1 MLSRAHASTPTLDSQ
16 VRSVLTLCDITYSRR
31 TSSASSQLFDRRMLS
46 LSFRLPRSEV
56 SVVHPFR
63 PSFHVPSSPSI
74 QRTDARARGSLL
86 VIAISGSMRLHS
98 LVTAITGSVRPS
110 HVGGTARHRHLR
122 VGAASLAPSARRGV
136 PLTAFART
144 HRHSDARF
152 MFCFSCFCFVCL
164 FVPTHGPSDSRSDTR
179 PRLFRQTVP
188 HPRISHGMQQ
198 HIPLSTS
205 PPAANTDA
213 VCALTPL
220 FSNPGR

>member
-16 VRSVLTLCDITYSRR
+16 VRSVLTLCDITYSRL

-46 LSFRLPRSEV
+46 LSFRLPRSEA

-122 VGAASLAPSARRGV
+122 VGAASLARHCHHRVSA
-136 PLTAFART
+136 AFT
-144 HRHSDARF
+144 HWWHCS
-152 MFCFSCFCFVCL
+152 S
-164 FVPTHGPSDSRSDTR
+164 
-179 PRLFRQTVP
+179 
-188 HPRISHGMQQ
+188 
-198 HIPLSTS
+198 PLS
-205 PPAANTDA
+205 
-213 VCALTPL
+213 
-220 FSNPGR
+220 PGRCGLSCSSLPSPGQYGLHALVALLVTAISGSVRPLLLLLLVAASR